1 MQRDHRFIAAA
12 LAVALTPAVTAA
24 AASSPDVV
32 PGIPVNPD
40 REAYYGDLHL
50 HTTYSF
56 DAYILFGAKVDPEN
70 AYRFARGES
79 VDYLGDQVKRSTP
92 PLDFLAVTDHS
103 ENIGVFN
110 TLEDPS
116 SALSQSEIGKEVRA
130 QGVKIFGKIA
140 ALQTG
145 GKPLPGVDVKA
156 TTQSA
161 WQREIETANRYYQPG
176 KFTTFIAYEWTSMPD
191 GQNLHR
197 NVIFRGD
204 KAPSPFTAID
214 SVKPEALWG
223 FLESIRKQG
232 YEALA
237 IPHNSNASNGLMFD
251 WVDSQGRP
259 IDQAYAELRASNE
272 PVAEISQN
280 KGASETHPALS
291 PNDEFANFEFYDHLL
306 ISADR
311 KSKPEGS
318 YVRDALGRG
327 LEIAPRAGGVNPYKY
342 GVVGASDFHNGL
354 SDSAEGAYAGTVGA
368 VDPTKALPDLDKYA
382 ERFKEM
388 REGLEKTFGTSTPA
402 SKVSFNLYENG
413 SGNLTGVWA
422 EQNTRESLY
431 AGLRR
436 KETFA
441 TSGTRLKFR
450 FFGGW
455 DYGTDLLRRTQWVQ
469 EAYRGGVPMGGDL
482 PPRPLARKAPRF
494 ALWAVKDP
502 DGANLDRLQVVKVW
516 LVNGKHVE
524 KVYDVA
530 LSNGRKV
537 DPRTGKAPA
546 VGSTVDLQ
554 TARYTN
560 TIGATE
566 LSALWQDPEFDP
578 KVPAVYYL
586 RVLEIPTPR
595 WSTIVA
601 VKRRLPLPEGVPAT
615 LQERGWSSP
624 IWYTPTAQPSASIRP
639 RSGDLPQ
646 TPDFFAINF
655 HAPRGADP
663 QPDVTGTNLHYS
675 DRDVLADEH

>member
-1 MQRDHRFIAAA
+1 MRTHP
-12 LAVALTPAVTAA
+12 LTAA
-24 AASSPDVV
+24 AAAAVLLPVV
-32 PGIPVNPD
+32 VVTAAVAAQGSDITAGIPANPQ
-40 REAYYGDLHL
+40 REAFFGDLHL
-50 HTTYSF
+50 HTSYSF

-70 AYRFARGES
+70 AYRFARGET
-79 VDYLGDQVKRSTP
+79 VNYLGDEVKRSTP

-110 TLEDPS
+110 TLEDPGS
-116 SALSQSEIGKEVRA
+116 PLSQSEIGKEVRA
-130 QGVKIFGKIA
+130 QGAKIFGKIA

-156 TTQSA
+156 TTESA
-161 WQREIETANRYYQPG
+161 WQREITAANRYYEPG

-197 NVIFRGD
+197 NVIFRGG
-204 KAPSPFTAID
+204 KAPNPFTAID
-214 SVKPEALWG
+214 SVKPEDLWS

-251 WVDSQGRP
+251 WVDSKGRP
-259 IDQAYAELRASNE
+259 IDQAYAELRAANE
-272 PVAEISQN
+272 PLAEISQN

-291 PNDEFANFEFYDHLL
+291 PNDEFSNFEFYDHLL

-311 KSKPEGS
+311 KSKPGGS

-327 LEIAPRAGGVNPYKY
+327 LVIAQSAGGVNPYKY
-342 GVVGASDFHNGL
+342 GIVGASDFHNGL
-354 SDSAEGAYAGTVGA
+354 SDSAENAFAGTFGA
-368 VDPTKALPDLDKYA
+368 VDPTKAPPDLDKLA
-382 ERFKEM
+382 EHLKEM
-388 REGLEKTFGTSTPA
+388 REGLQQSFTGQA
-402 SKVSFNLYENG
+402 AKVNFSLYENG
-413 SGNLTGVWA
+413 SGNLTGIWA

-455 DYGTDLLRRTQWVQ
+455 DYAGALVKTKDWVGA
-469 EAYRGGVPMGGDL
+469 AYRGGVPMGADL
-482 PPRPLARKAPRF
+482 PPQPAAGRAPRF
-494 ALWAVKDP
+494 AIWAVKDP

-516 LVNGKHVE
+516 LDHGKHTE
-524 KVYDVA
+524 RVYDVA

-537 DPRTGKAPA
+537 DSKTGKAAP
-546 VGSTVDLQ
+546 VGNTVDLK
-554 TARYTN
+554 TAQYTN

-566 LSALWQDPEFDP
+566 LSAVWQDPQFDS

-595 WSTIVA
+595 WSTIVS
-601 VKRRLPLPEGVPAT
+601 VKRGLPLPGDVPAT
-615 LQERGWSSP
+615 IQERGWSSP
-624 IWYTPTAQPSASIRP
+624 IWYTPQKLLAQR
-639 RSGDLPQ
+639 
-646 TPDFFAINF
+646 
-655 HAPRGADP
+655 
-663 QPDVTGTNLHYS
+663 
-675 DRDVLADEH
+675 